1 MRPADFY
8 TANRMY
14 INYKADREF
23 GGHTENWYAQLDALG
38 GPAAGRKALGE
49 WLMKTAKL
57 DAWWTTTVLV
67 EYEKAR
73 NGGTSNGYNICVTKA
88 IGATPEVVYRLLAD
102 SAWWLGTGL
111 QNQER
116 FEDGDGHSGVVQKMT
131 PPKLLRFT
139 WEGKSHGP
147 AEVVEIKLTASGAKC
162 GVTLNHTGLP
172 DRAAA
177 DGMRAAWADVLR
189 RAREKAA

>member
-1 MRPADFY
+1 MQV
-8 TANRMY
+8 
-14 INYKADREF
+14 IYKADREID
-23 GGHTENWYAQLDALG
+23 GQTEKWYEQLDALG
-38 GPAAGRKALGE
+38 GPAAGRKALGD
-49 WLMKTAKL
+49 WLMKTGKL

-73 NGGTSNGYNICVTKA
+73 NGGESGGYNICVTKS
-88 IGATPEVVYRLLAD
+88 IGASLETVYGLLAA

-111 QNQER
+111 QDGAR
-116 FEDGDGHSGVVQKMT
+116 FDDGDGHTGVVKKLT
-131 PPKLLRFT
+131 PAKLLRFT
-139 WEGKSHGP
+139 WEGKGHGP
-147 AEVVEIKLTASGAKC
+147 AEVVEIKLAASGAKC

-189 RAREKAA
+189 RVQEKAA